1 MMLFVVLQKL
11 ERVDISDI
19 ILKKQHIK
27 GVHMSDNFDRLLDT
41 GKRASIM
48 LNWLTDQIQSKRDE
62 LDQTEF
68 YKTYSKAAVV
78 KMPHLTKRAVDNAV
92 EEMEAN
98 GYQFGK
104 RHGGVATQ
112 YAMTIQNIS
121 DIYAHRGIK
130 TYREKRG
137 KAFVIFV
144 VNLKGGVSK
153 TVSTVTMAH
162 GMRTHP
168 TLLHENLRILV
179 IDLDPQSSS
188 TMFLNHHHSI
198 GTVDNSSAQA
208 MLNKDLTREEI
219 LNEFVKPSIVPGV
232 DIIPA
237 SIEDAFI
244 ASRWSSLCSQYL
256 PGMNEQ
262 NVLNENIIDKIS
274 DDYDFIFVDTG
285 PHLDPFL
292 INTLAASH
300 MLMTPVPPPQVDFH
314 STLKYLTRLP
324 ELIQMLEDSGLPSKI
339 IANVGYMSKVSNKDD
354 HKKTH
359 SFARDVFGADMLD
372 ATLPRLE
379 GFERCGESFDTV
391 ISANPQT
398 YAGSQDALRA
408 ARVAAEDFSRAVF
421 DRIELLRGAA

>member
-1 MMLFVVLQKL
+1 
-11 ERVDISDI
+11 
-19 ILKKQHIK
+19 
-27 GVHMSDNFDRLLDT
+27 MSDNFDRLLET
-41 GKRASIM
+41 GNRANIM
-48 LNWLTDQIQSKRDE
+48 LNWLTEQIQSKRE
-62 LDQTEF
+62 EFEQTEF
-68 YKTYSKAAVV
+68 YKTYSKSAVS
-78 KMPHLTKRAVDNAV
+78 KLPHLSKRAVDAAV
-92 EEMEAN
+92 EEMEAA

-104 RHGGVATQ
+104 RQGGTSTQ
-112 YAMTIQNIS
+112 YAMTIQNII
-121 DIYAHRGIK
+121 DIYKHRGIK

-162 GMRTHP
+162 GMRAQQS
-168 TLLHENLRILV
+168 LLHEDLRILV
-179 IDLDPQSSS
+179 IDLDPQASS

-198 GTVDNSSAQA
+198 GLVNNSSAQA
-208 MLNKDLTREEI
+208 MLSKDLTREEI
-219 LNEFVKPSIVPGV
+219 LEDFVKPSIVPGV

-244 ASRWSSLCSQYL
+244 ASRWTQLCDQHL
-256 PGMNEQ
+256 PGMNEN
-262 NVLNENIIDKIS
+262 NVLRENIIDKIS

-292 INTLAASH
+292 INSIAASD

-324 ELIQMLEDSGLPSKI
+324 ELVQLIEDSGLQSKI
-339 IANVGYMSKVSNKDD
+339 IANVGFMSKIINKSD
-354 HKKTH
+354 HKQTH
-359 SFARDVFGADMLD
+359 SFAKDVFGGDMLD
-372 ATLPRLE
+372 AVLPRLE

-391 ISANPQT
+391 ISANPQS
-398 YAGSQDALRA
+398 YAGSPEALRT
-408 ARVAAEDFSRAVF
+408 ARTAAEDFSRAVF

>member
-1 MMLFVVLQKL
+1 
-11 ERVDISDI
+11 
-19 ILKKQHIK
+19 
-27 GVHMSDNFDRLLDT
+27 MSDNFDRLLET
-41 GKRASIM
+41 GNRAGFM
-48 LNWLTDQIQSKRDE
+48 LNWLTDQIQSKRE
-62 LDQTEF
+62 EFEQTEF
-68 YKTYSKAAVV
+68 YKTYSKAAVS
-78 KMPHLTKRAVDNAV
+78 KLPHLSKRAVDAAV
-92 EEMEAN
+92 EEMEAA

-104 RHGGVATQ
+104 RQGGTSTQ
-112 YAMTIQNIS
+112 YAMTIQNII

-162 GMRTHP
+162 GMRAHP
-168 TLLHENLRILV
+168 SLLHEDLRILV
-179 IDLDPQSSS
+179 IDLDPQASS

-198 GTVDNSSAQA
+198 GLVNNSSAQA

-219 LNEFVKPSIVPGV
+219 LEDFVQPSIVPGV

-244 ASRWSSLCSQYL
+244 ASRWSQLCEQHL
-256 PGMNEQ
+256 PDMNE
-262 NVLNENIIDKIS
+262 NNILRENIIDKIS
-274 DDYDFIFVDTG
+274 DDYDFVFVDTG

-292 INTLAASH
+292 INAIAASD

-324 ELIQMLEDSGLPSKI
+324 ELVQMIEDSGLQSKI
-339 IANVGYMSKVSNKDD
+339 IANVGFMSKIINKPD
-354 HKKTH
+354 HKQTH
-359 SFARDVFGADMLD
+359 SFAKDVFGGDMLD
-372 ATLPRLE
+372 AVLPRME
-379 GFERCGESFDTV
+379 GFERCGESFDTA
-391 ISANPQT
+391 ISANPQS
-398 YAGSQDALRA
+398 YAGSPEALRT

-421 DRIELLRGAA
+421 DRIELLRGAV

>member
-1 MMLFVVLQKL
+1 
-11 ERVDISDI
+11 
-19 ILKKQHIK
+19 
-27 GVHMSDNFDRLLDT
+27 
-41 GKRASIM
+41 M
-48 LNWLTDQIQSKRDE
+48 LNWLTEQIQSKRE
-62 LDQTEF
+62 EFEQTEF
-68 YKTYSKAAVV
+68 YKTYSKAAVS
-78 KMPHLTKRAVDNAV
+78 KLPHLSKRAVDAAV
-92 EEMEAN
+92 EEMEAA

-104 RHGGVATQ
+104 RQGGTSTQ
-112 YAMTIQNIS
+112 YAMTIQNII
-121 DIYAHRGIK
+121 DIYKHRGIK

-162 GMRTHP
+162 GMRAHP
-168 TLLHENLRILV
+168 SLLHEDLRILV
-179 IDLDPQSSS
+179 IDLDPQASS

-198 GTVDNSSAQA
+198 GLVNNSSAQA

-219 LNEFVKPSIVPGV
+219 LEDFVKPSIVPGV

-244 ASRWSSLCSQYL
+244 ASRWTQLCDQHL
-256 PGMNEQ
+256 PGMNEN
-262 NVLNENIIDKIS
+262 NVLRENIIDKIS

-292 INTLAASH
+292 INSLAASD

-324 ELIQMLEDSGLPSKI
+324 ELVQLIEDSGLQSKI
-339 IANVGYMSKVSNKDD
+339 IANVGFMSKIINKSD
-354 HKKTH
+354 HKQTH
-359 SFARDVFGADMLD
+359 SFAKDVFGGDMLD
-372 ATLPRLE
+372 AVLPRLE
-379 GFERCGESFDTV
+379 GFERCGESFDTA
-391 ISANPQT
+391 ISANPQS
-398 YAGSQDALRA
+398 YAGSPEALRT
-408 ARVAAEDFSRAVF
+408 ARTAAEDFSRAVF

>member
-1 MMLFVVLQKL
+1 
-11 ERVDISDI
+11 
-19 ILKKQHIK
+19 
-27 GVHMSDNFDRLLDT
+27 MSDNFDRLLET
-41 GKRASIM
+41 GNRANTM
-48 LNWLTDQIQSKRDE
+48 LKWLTEQIQSKRE
-62 LDQTEF
+62 EFEQTEF
-68 YKTYSKAAVV
+68 YKTYSKSAVS
-78 KMPHLTKRAVDNAV
+78 KLPHLSKRAVDSAV
-92 EEMEAN
+92 EEMEAS
-98 GYQFGK
+98 GYKFGK
-104 RHGGVATQ
+104 RQGGTSTQ
-112 YAMTIQNIS
+112 YAMTIQNII

-162 GMRTHP
+162 GMRAHP
-168 TLLHENLRILV
+168 SLLHENLRILV
-179 IDLDPQSSS
+179 IDLDPQASS

-198 GTVDNSSAQA
+198 GLVNNSSAQA

-219 LNEFVKPSIVPGV
+219 LDEFVQPSIVPGV

-244 ASRWSSLCSQYL
+244 SSRWSQLCEKHL

-262 NVLNENIIDKIS
+262 NILRENIIDKIS
-274 DDYDFIFVDTG
+274 HDYDFIFVDTG

-292 INTLAASH
+292 INSVAASD

-324 ELIQMLEDSGLPSKI
+324 ELVQLIEDSGLQSKI
-339 IANVGYMSKVSNKDD
+339 IANVGFMSKVSNKAD
-354 HKKTH
+354 HKQTH
-359 SFARDVFGADMLD
+359 SLAKDVFGGDMLD

-391 ISANPQT
+391 ISANPQS
-398 YAGSQDALRA
+398 YAGSPDALRS
-408 ARVAAEDFSRAVF
+408 ARTAAEDFSRAVF

>member
-1 MMLFVVLQKL
+1 
-11 ERVDISDI
+11 
-19 ILKKQHIK
+19 
-27 GVHMSDNFDRLLDT
+27 MSDNFDRLLET
-41 GKRASIM
+41 GNRANIM
-48 LNWLTDQIQSKRDE
+48 LNWLTEQIQSKRE
-62 LDQTEF
+62 EFEQTEF
-68 YKTYSKAAVV
+68 YKTYSKAAVS
-78 KMPHLTKRAVDNAV
+78 KLPHLSKRAVDAAV
-92 EEMEAN
+92 EEMEAA

-104 RHGGVATQ
+104 RQGGTSTQ
-112 YAMTIQNIS
+112 YAMTIQNII
-121 DIYAHRGIK
+121 DIYKHRGIK

-162 GMRTHP
+162 GMRAHP
-168 TLLHENLRILV
+168 SLLHEDLRILV
-179 IDLDPQSSS
+179 IDLDPQASS

-198 GTVDNSSAQA
+198 GLVNNSSAQA

-219 LNEFVKPSIVPGV
+219 LEDFVKPSIVPGV

-244 ASRWSSLCSQYL
+244 ASRWTQLCDQHL
-256 PGMNEQ
+256 PGMNEN
-262 NVLNENIIDKIS
+262 NVLRENIIDKIS

-292 INTLAASH
+292 INSIAASD

-324 ELIQMLEDSGLPSKI
+324 ELVQLIEDSGLQSKI
-339 IANVGYMSKVSNKDD
+339 IANVGFMSKIINKPD
-354 HKKTH
+354 HKQTH
-359 SFARDVFGADMLD
+359 SFAKDVFGGDMLD
-372 ATLPRLE
+372 AVLPRLE
-379 GFERCGESFDTV
+379 GFERCGESFDTA
-391 ISANPQT
+391 ISANPQS
-398 YAGSQDALRA
+398 YAGSPEALRT
-408 ARVAAEDFSRAVF
+408 ARTAAEDFSRAVF

>member
-1 MMLFVVLQKL
+1 
-11 ERVDISDI
+11 
-19 ILKKQHIK
+19 
-27 GVHMSDNFDRLLDT
+27 MSDNFDRLLET
-41 GKRASIM
+41 GNRANIM
-48 LNWLTDQIQSKRDE
+48 LNWLTEQIQSKRE
-62 LDQTEF
+62 EFEQTEF
-68 YKTYSKAAVV
+68 YKTYSKAAVS
-78 KMPHLTKRAVDNAV
+78 KLPHLSKRAVDAAV
-92 EEMEAN
+92 EEMEAA

-104 RHGGVATQ
+104 RQGGTSTQ
-112 YAMTIQNIS
+112 YAMTIQNII
-121 DIYAHRGIK
+121 DIYKHRGIK

-162 GMRTHP
+162 GMRAHP
-168 TLLHENLRILV
+168 SLLHEDLRILV
-179 IDLDPQSSS
+179 IDLDPQASS

-198 GTVDNSSAQA
+198 GLVNNSSAQA

-219 LNEFVKPSIVPGV
+219 LEDFVKPSIVPGV

-244 ASRWSSLCSQYL
+244 ASRWTQLCDQHL
-256 PGMNEQ
+256 PGMNEN
-262 NVLNENIIDKIS
+262 NVLRKNIIDKIS

-292 INTLAASH
+292 INSIAASD

-324 ELIQMLEDSGLPSKI
+324 ELVQLIEDSGLQSKI
-339 IANVGYMSKVSNKDD
+339 IANVGFMSKIINKSD
-354 HKKTH
+354 HKQTH
-359 SFARDVFGADMLD
+359 SFAKDVFGGDMLD
-372 ATLPRLE
+372 AVLPRLE
-379 GFERCGESFDTV
+379 GFERCGESFDTA
-391 ISANPQT
+391 ISANPQS
-398 YAGSQDALRA
+398 YAGSPEALRT
-408 ARVAAEDFSRAVF
+408 ARTAAEDFSRAVF

>member
-1 MMLFVVLQKL
+1 
-11 ERVDISDI
+11 
-19 ILKKQHIK
+19 
-27 GVHMSDNFDRLLDT
+27 MSDNFDRLLET
-41 GKRASIM
+41 GHRANIM
-48 LNWLTDQIQSKRDE
+48 LNWLTEQIQSKRE
-62 LDQTEF
+62 EFEQTEF
-68 YKTYSKAAVV
+68 YKTYSKSAVS
-78 KMPHLTKRAVDNAV
+78 KLPHLSKRAVDAAV
-92 EEMEAN
+92 EEMEAD

-104 RHGGVATQ
+104 RQGGTSTQ
-112 YAMTIQNIS
+112 YAMTIQNII
-121 DIYAHRGIK
+121 DIYKHRGIK

-162 GMRTHP
+162 GMRAHP
-168 TLLHENLRILV
+168 SLLHEDLRILV
-179 IDLDPQSSS
+179 IDLDPQASS

-198 GTVDNSSAQA
+198 GLVNNSSAQA

-219 LNEFVKPSIVPGV
+219 LEDFVKPSIVPGV

-244 ASRWSSLCSQYL
+244 ASRWTQLCDQHL
-256 PGMNEQ
+256 PGMNEN
-262 NVLNENIIDKIS
+262 NVLRENIIDKIS

-292 INTLAASH
+292 INSIAASD

-324 ELIQMLEDSGLPSKI
+324 ELVQLIEDSGLQSNI
-339 IANVGYMSKVSNKDD
+339 IANVGFMSKIINKSD
-354 HKKTH
+354 HKQTH
-359 SFARDVFGADMLD
+359 SFAKDVFGGDMLD
-372 ATLPRLE
+372 AVLPRLE
-379 GFERCGESFDTV
+379 GFERCGESFDTA
-391 ISANPQT
+391 ISANPQS
-398 YAGSQDALRA
+398 YAGSPEALRT

>member
-1 MMLFVVLQKL
+1 
-11 ERVDISDI
+11 
-19 ILKKQHIK
+19 
-27 GVHMSDNFDRLLDT
+27 MSDNFDQMLKT
-41 GKRASIM
+41 GSRASTM
-48 LNWLTDQIQSKRDE
+48 LKYLTNQIQSKRDQ

-92 EEMEAN
+92 EEMEAE

-112 YAMTIQNIS
+112 FALTIQNIS
-121 DIYAHRGIK
+121 DIYAHRGVK
-130 TYREKRG
+130 TYRERYG

-162 GMRTHP
+162 GMRAHP
-168 TLLHENLRILV
+168 ALLHENLRILV
-179 IDLDPQSSS
+179 IDLDPQASS

-198 GTVDNSSAQA
+198 GNVYNSSAQA
-208 MLNKDLTREEI
+208 MLSKDLTREEI
-219 LNEFVKPSIVPGV
+219 LDEFVKPSIVPGV

-244 ASRWSSLCSQYL
+244 ASRWSSLCSKHL
-256 PGMNEQ
+256 PGMNEN
-262 NVLNENIIDKIS
+262 NVLTENVIEKIS
-274 DDYDFIFVDTG
+274 GDYDFIFVDTG

-292 INTLAASH
+292 INTLAASN

-324 ELIQMLEDSGLPSKI
+324 ELVQQLEDSGLTSNI
-339 IANVGYMSKVSNKDD
+339 IANIGYMSKVTNKED

-359 SFARDVFGADMLD
+359 SFARDVFGRNMLD
-372 ATLPRLE
+372 ATLPRME

-398 YAGSQDALRA
+398 YPASKDALRA

-421 DRIELLRGAA
+421 DRIELLRGSV

>member
-1 MMLFVVLQKL
+1 
-11 ERVDISDI
+11 
-19 ILKKQHIK
+19 
-27 GVHMSDNFDRLLDT
+27 MSDNFDRLLET
-41 GKRASIM
+41 GNRANIM
-48 LNWLTDQIQSKRDE
+48 LNWLTEQIQSKRE
-62 LDQTEF
+62 EFEQTEF
-68 YKTYSKAAVV
+68 YKTYSKAAVS
-78 KMPHLTKRAVDNAV
+78 KLPHLSKRAVDASV
-92 EEMEAN
+92 EEMEAA

-104 RHGGVATQ
+104 RQGGTSTQ
-112 YAMTIQNIS
+112 YAMTIQNII
-121 DIYAHRGIK
+121 DIYKHRGIK

-162 GMRTHP
+162 GMRAHP
-168 TLLHENLRILV
+168 SLLHEDLRILV
-179 IDLDPQSSS
+179 IDLDPQASS

-198 GTVDNSSAQA
+198 GLVNNSSAQA

-219 LNEFVKPSIVPGV
+219 LEDFVKPSIVPGV

-244 ASRWSSLCSQYL
+244 ASRWTQLCDQHL
-256 PGMNEQ
+256 PGMNEN
-262 NVLNENIIDKIS
+262 NVLRENIIDKIS

-292 INTLAASH
+292 INSLAASD

-324 ELIQMLEDSGLPSKI
+324 ELVQLIEDSGLQSKI
-339 IANVGYMSKVSNKDD
+339 IANVGFMSKIINKSD
-354 HKKTH
+354 HKQTH
-359 SFARDVFGADMLD
+359 SFAKDVFGGDMLD
-372 ATLPRLE
+372 AVLPRLE
-379 GFERCGESFDTV
+379 GFERCGESFDTA
-391 ISANPQT
+391 ISANPQS
-398 YAGSQDALRA
+398 YAGSPEALRT
-408 ARVAAEDFSRAVF
+408 ARTAAEDFSRAVF

>member
-1 MMLFVVLQKL
+1 
-11 ERVDISDI
+11 
-19 ILKKQHIK
+19 
-27 GVHMSDNFDRLLDT
+27 MSDNFDRLLET
-41 GKRASIM
+41 GNRANIM
-48 LNWLTDQIQSKRDE
+48 LNWLTEQIQSKRE
-62 LDQTEF
+62 EFEQTEF
-68 YKTYSKAAVV
+68 YKTYSKAAVS
-78 KMPHLTKRAVDNAV
+78 KLPHLSKRAVDAAV
-92 EEMEAN
+92 EEMEAA

-104 RHGGVATQ
+104 RQGGTSTQ
-112 YAMTIQNIS
+112 YAMTIQNII
-121 DIYAHRGIK
+121 DIYKHRGIK

-162 GMRTHP
+162 GMRAHP
-168 TLLHENLRILV
+168 SLLHEDLRILV
-179 IDLDPQSSS
+179 IDLDPQASS

-198 GTVDNSSAQA
+198 GLVNNSSAQA

-219 LNEFVKPSIVPGV
+219 LEDFVKPSIVPGV

-244 ASRWSSLCSQYL
+244 ASRWTQLCDQHL
-256 PGMNEQ
+256 PGMNEN
-262 NVLNENIIDKIS
+262 NVLRENIIDKIS

-292 INTLAASH
+292 INSLAVSD

-324 ELIQMLEDSGLPSKI
+324 ELVQLIEDSGLQSKI
-339 IANVGYMSKVSNKDD
+339 IANVGFMSKIINKSD
-354 HKKTH
+354 HKQTH
-359 SFARDVFGADMLD
+359 SFAKDVFGGDMLD
-372 ATLPRLE
+372 AVLPRLE
-379 GFERCGESFDTV
+379 GFERCGESFDTA
-391 ISANPQT
+391 ISANPQS
-398 YAGSQDALRA
+398 YAGSPEALRT
-408 ARVAAEDFSRAVF
+408 ARTAAEDFSRAVF

>member
-1 MMLFVVLQKL
+1 
-11 ERVDISDI
+11 
-19 ILKKQHIK
+19 
-27 GVHMSDNFDRLLDT
+27 MSDYFDRLLET
-41 GKRASIM
+41 GNRANIM
-48 LNWLTDQIQSKRDE
+48 LNWLTEQIQSKRE
-62 LDQTEF
+62 EFEQTEF
-68 YKTYSKAAVV
+68 YKTYSKAAVS
-78 KMPHLTKRAVDNAV
+78 KLPHLSKRAVDAAV
-92 EEMEAN
+92 EEMEAA

-104 RHGGVATQ
+104 RQGGTSTQ
-112 YAMTIQNIS
+112 YAMTIQNII
-121 DIYAHRGIK
+121 DIYKHRGIK

-162 GMRTHP
+162 GMRAHP
-168 TLLHENLRILV
+168 SLLHEDLRILV
-179 IDLDPQSSS
+179 IDLDPQASS

-198 GTVDNSSAQA
+198 GLVNNSSAQA

-219 LNEFVKPSIVPGV
+219 LEDFVKPSIVPGV

-244 ASRWSSLCSQYL
+244 ASRWTQLCDQHL
-256 PGMNEQ
+256 PGMNEN
-262 NVLNENIIDKIS
+262 NVLRENIIDKIS

-292 INTLAASH
+292 INSIAASD

-324 ELIQMLEDSGLPSKI
+324 ELVQLIEDSGLQSKI
-339 IANVGYMSKVSNKDD
+339 IANVGFMSKIINKSD
-354 HKKTH
+354 HKQTH
-359 SFARDVFGADMLD
+359 SFAKDVFGGDMLD
-372 ATLPRLE
+372 AVLPRLE
-379 GFERCGESFDTV
+379 GFERCGESFDTA
-391 ISANPQT
+391 ISANPQS
-398 YAGSQDALRA
+398 YAGSPEALRT
-408 ARVAAEDFSRAVF
+408 ARTAAEDFSRAVF

>member
-1 MMLFVVLQKL
+1 
-11 ERVDISDI
+11 
-19 ILKKQHIK
+19 
-27 GVHMSDNFDRLLDT
+27 MSDNFDRLLET
-41 GKRASIM
+41 GNRANIM
-48 LNWLTDQIQSKRDE
+48 LNWLTEQIQSKRE
-62 LDQTEF
+62 EFEQTEF
-68 YKTYSKAAVV
+68 YKTYSKAAVS
-78 KMPHLTKRAVDNAV
+78 KLPHLSKRAVDAAV
-92 EEMEAN
+92 EEMEAA

-104 RHGGVATQ
+104 RQGGTSTQ
-112 YAMTIQNIS
+112 YAMTIQNII
-121 DIYAHRGIK
+121 DIYKHRGIK

-162 GMRTHP
+162 GMRAHP
-168 TLLHENLRILV
+168 SLLHEDLRILV
-179 IDLDPQSSS
+179 IDLDPQASS

-198 GTVDNSSAQA
+198 GLVNNSSAQA

-219 LNEFVKPSIVPGV
+219 LEDFVKPSIVPGV

-244 ASRWSSLCSQYL
+244 ASRWTQLCDQHL
-256 PGMNEQ
+256 PGMNEN
-262 NVLNENIIDKIS
+262 NVLRENIIDKIS

-292 INTLAASH
+292 INSLAASD

-324 ELIQMLEDSGLPSKI
+324 ELVQLIEDSGLQSKI
-339 IANVGYMSKVSNKDD
+339 IANVGFMSKIINKSD
-354 HKKTH
+354 HKQTH
-359 SFARDVFGADMLD
+359 SFAKDVFGGDMLD
-372 ATLPRLE
+372 AVLPRLE
-379 GFERCGESFDTV
+379 GFERCGESFDTA
-391 ISANPQT
+391 ISANPQS
-398 YAGSQDALRA
+398 YAGSPEALRT
-408 ARVAAEDFSRAVF
+408 ARTAAEDFSRAVF